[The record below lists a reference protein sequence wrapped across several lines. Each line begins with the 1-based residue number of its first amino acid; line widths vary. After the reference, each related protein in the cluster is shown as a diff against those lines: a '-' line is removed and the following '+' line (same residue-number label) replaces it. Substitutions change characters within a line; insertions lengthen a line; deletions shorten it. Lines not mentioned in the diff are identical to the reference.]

1 MAKIEVVKNTD
12 KELVINIADED
23 HTIGNLIAKIAE
35 NKPGVI
41 YSAYRIEHPLVP
53 KLTITIVTDGSRKPL
68 DILKEVLNDI
78 VEMSREFQERF
89 KEALRQ

>member
-23 HTIGNLIAKIAE
+23 HTIGNLITKIAE
-35 NKPGVI
+35 NKAGVI